1 MLRRCTLNANW
12 AVDAEL
18 LLRMSTQNCLEKLN
32 NQKTWQMP
40 SSTKS
45 YVITPEQFC
54 PATTS
59 LTTNRINPKV
69 QKILKLLSIDF
80 RHTDNEF
87 DQLLSM
93 CRENP
98 KSFIADQGF
107 LDFFLFINY
116 L

>member
-1 MLRRCTLNANW
+1 MLRRCTLDTNW
-12 AVDAEL
+12 AIDAEL

-32 NQKTWQMP
+32 SQKSWQTP
-40 SSTKS
+40 PSTKS

-59 LTTNRINPKV
+59 LPTKGITSKA
-69 QKILKLLSIDF
+69 QKITSLLSIDF

-98 KSFIADQGF
+98 KSFIADQGQFGTIF
-107 LDFFLFINY
+107 L
-116 L
+116 

>member
-1 MLRRCTLNANW
+1 MLRRCTLDTNW

-32 NQKTWQMP
+32 TQKLWQTP
-40 SSTKS
+40 LSSKS

-54 PATTS
+54 SATTS
-59 LTTNRINPKV
+59 LSTNVPSHKV
-69 QKILKLLSIDF
+69 QKIVNLLSIDF

-98 KSFIADQGF
+98 KNFIADQS
-107 LDFFLFINY
+107 
-116 L
+116 